1 MIHSENN
8 FKLIVEYDGS
18 AYHGWQRQ
26 KSDVTI
32 QSEIETAV
40 KTVTGKS
47 VSLIGSGR
55 TDAGVH
61 ARGQVANF
69 HCVTRLSPETLQR
82 ALNAVLP
89 ADIVIIDC
97 RGVPE
102 RFHARYDAISKTYRY
117 TILNRKIPSAIG
129 RQYAWHI
136 KDPLKVDAIREA
148 LHHISGIH
156 DFKSFEGAGS
166 PRSHTTRHVMLAEW
180 REGWEGEWH
189 LFLMANGFLKHMVRN
204 IVGTLVDVG
213 RGRIEPDAVRMIRES
228 SDRSLAG
235 ATAPAHGLCLMQVG
249 YNGEFLRCERAA
261 VNSER

>member
-1 MIHSENN
+1 MPFEKN
-8 FKLIVEYDGS
+8 FKLVIEYDGS

-26 KSDVTI
+26 KSEVTI
-32 QSEIETAV
+32 QSQIETAL
-40 KTVTGKS
+40 TTLTGKP

-69 HCVTRLSPETLQR
+69 HCATRLSPDTLQR
-82 ALNAVLP
+82 ALNALLP
-89 ADIVIIDC
+89 DDIVILECTD
-97 RGVPE
+97 VPE

-117 TILNRKIPSAIG
+117 TVLNRKIPSAIG

-136 KDPLKVDAIREA
+136 QHPLKIDAMHEA
-148 LHHISGIH
+148 LRHISGVH

-166 PRSHTTRHVMLAEW
+166 PRSHTTRHVMRAEW
-180 REGWEGEWH
+180 RAGRGDEWH
-189 LFLMANGFLKHMVRN
+189 LFLTANGFLKHMVRN

-213 RGRIEPDAVRMIRES
+213 RGRIEPDAVRLIREA

-249 YNGEFLRCERAA
+249 YDGGLASCEPATANG
-261 VNSER
+261 VG

>member
-1 MIHSENN
+1 MMPSEKN
-8 FKLIVEYDGS
+8 FKLVIEYDGS

-32 QSEIETAV
+32 QSEIETAIN
-40 KTVTGKS
+40 TLTGRP
-47 VSLIGSGR
+47 VSLLGSGR

-69 HCVTRLSPETLQR
+69 HCSTRLSPDTLQR
-82 ALNAVLP
+82 ALNALLP
-89 ADIVIIDC
+89 NDIVILDC
-97 RGVPE
+97 RGVPD
-102 RFHARYDAISKTYRY
+102 RFHARYDAVSKTYRY
-117 TILNRKIPSAIG
+117 TVLNRKIPSAIG

-136 KDPLKVDAIREA
+136 QYPLKVDAMREA
-148 LHHISGIH
+148 LHHIAGVH

-180 REGWEGEWH
+180 RAGGRDEWH
-189 LFLMANGFLKHMVRN
+189 LFLTANGFLKHMVRN

-213 RGRIEPDAVRMIRES
+213 RGRIEPDAVRTIREA

-249 YNGEFLRCERAA
+249 YDDGIGGFEQ
-261 VNSER
+261 